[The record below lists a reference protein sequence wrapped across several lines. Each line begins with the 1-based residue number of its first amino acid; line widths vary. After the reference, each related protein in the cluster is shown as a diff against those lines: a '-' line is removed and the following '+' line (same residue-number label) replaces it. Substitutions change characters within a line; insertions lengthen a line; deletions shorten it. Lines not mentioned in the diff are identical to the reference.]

1 VRSSAIPDSLL
12 STLAE
17 AIPPEQRPDEPVLAS
32 APYLIEFDEE
42 VDEFELDPEAESPPD
57 ESLPVVDLACA
68 IELPPGESSPEIDPA
83 RETELPPDELTPEP
97 PFSVR
102 RQAALV
108 SFAAHLIVLLLVCN
122 VLFLLTWP
130 KPKIAAPIP
139 VRLVLEEPPPEPLP
153 QTEASKPPP
162 APPGRLSSEE
172 IGDVTKPPPQAG
184 AGAPAP
190 NDAPMKAAAAA
201 VPPPPPPPPEPQPPK
216 EALAAPAP
224 PKPKPPPPTPAPP
237 KPTPAAARVVV
248 SHPSSTPQDAPR
260 VARFVGASA
269 TRDEYLAQL
278 LALTRQHIYLLPRSL
293 LASREGETILS
304 IRVLDDG
311 TVARIAVAQSS
322 GYPDIDR
329 RVEQM
334 VAAVGRFPPLPQWYQ
349 APSVDL
355 NLRLRFPDALDN

>member
-1 VRSSAIPDSLL
+1 MPARRRRERQPSALRRWMRRPGSNSPDTAIPPPADRDQAKKDSSVRPSVIPDSLL

-32 APYLIEFDEE
+32 APYFVEFAEL
-42 VDEFELDPEAESPPD
+42 DEFELDHAAGPMPD

-68 IELPPGESSPEIDPA
+68 IELPSSELSPEIDPA

-130 KPKIAAPIP
+130 KPKMAAPIP
-139 VRLVLEEPPPEPLP
+139 VQLVLEEPLPEPLP

-184 AGAPAP
+184 AGAPVP
-190 NDAPMKAAAAA
+190 NDAPTKAAAAA
-201 VPPPPPPPPEPQPPK
+201 PPPPPPEPQPPK
-216 EALAAPAP
+216 EALAAPAS
-224 PKPKPPPPTPAPP
+224 PKPKPPPPIPTPP
-237 KPTPAAARVVV
+237 KSTPAAARVVAP
-248 SHPSSTPQDAPR
+248 HPSETPHDAPR
-260 VARFVGASA
+260 VARFVGANA

-278 LALTRQHIYLLPRSL
+278 LALTRQHINLLPRSL
-293 LASREGETILS
+293 LANRE
-304 IRVLDDG
+304 
-311 TVARIAVAQSS
+311 
-322 GYPDIDR
+322 
-329 RVEQM
+329 
-334 VAAVGRFPPLPQWYQ
+334 
-349 APSVDL
+349 
-355 NLRLRFPDALDN
+355 